1 MNTTSDRK
9 PSLAVIAAL
18 LFLAACSSALVKP
31 DGAEDVRLKLSRLQ
45 ADPQLASRAPVGIK
59 DAEAAVAAAQVPN
72 EDASASRHLV
82 LIADRKVDIATA
94 QAQTRLLEDQRTTL
108 SDQREAARLDSRTRE
123 ADAAKGSADAA
134 RMDADA
140 ARRQAEAANQMT
152 AAATQHATELQAQI
166 AELSA
171 KETERGLIVTLGDVL
186 FASGRSELQGSAP
199 SNLGKLA
206 SFLNRYPE
214 RTVAIEGYTDSVGGD
229 RYNQDLSQKRADA
242 VKDYLTQQ
250 GIASERMT
258 ASGMGEGSPVAGNDS
273 ATGRR
278 QNRRVEVVIS
288 QLPGK

>member
-1 MNTTSDRK
+1 VNTTSHQK
-9 PSLAVIAAL
+9 ASLAAIAAF
-18 LFLAACSSALVKP
+18 LFLGACSPALVKP
-31 DGAEDVRLKLSRLQ
+31 DGAEDVRVKLSKLQ
-45 ADPQLASRAPVGIK
+45 SDPQLASRAPVAIK

-72 EDASASRHLV
+72 EDANVSRHLV
-82 LIADRKVDIATA
+82 VIADRKVDIATA
-94 QAQTRLLEDQRTTL
+94 QAHTRLLEDQRTTL
-108 SDQREAARLDSRTRE
+108 SEQRETARLDSRTRE

-140 ARRQAEAANQMT
+140 ARRQAAVANQMT
-152 AAATQHATELQAQI
+152 AAATQQAMELQTQI

-186 FASGRSELQGSAP
+186 FATGRSELQGSAS

-229 RYNQDLSQKRADA
+229 RYNQDLSQKRADS
-242 VKDYLTQQ
+242 VKAYLMQQ
-250 GIASERMT
+250 GIASGRIT
-258 ASGMGEGSPVAGNDS
+258 SSGMGEGSPVAGNDS
-273 ATGRR
+273 ATGRQ